1 MLVMAAKAADEVSNF
16 AGAVVFV
23 IYVIAALFITAFL
36 SSNLFV
42 TYVSLDS
49 AYKRLID
56 KKLRFMAILSCISF
70 SVLSF
75 NMLNYLIVSYA
86 AWAHS
91 RTISLPAG
99 WYELLESIF
108 YPDRPPRLHI
118 WQWLKTSTLFRH
130 FAQTICMPNG
140 AFWWTGQ
147 ALVTTM
153 AWSIYMSVEGSYNLC
168 LLLLPYILS
177 TLLLKW
183 SHDLL
188 RLLKYFAY

>member
-1 MLVMAAKAADEVSNF
+1 MLVMAAKVADEVSNL

-23 IYVIAALFITAFL
+23 IYVIAALFLTAFL
-36 SSNLFV
+36 SSSLFA

-49 AYKRLID
+49 TYKRLID
-56 KKLRFMAILSCISF
+56 KKLRPMAILSCISF

-86 AWAHS
+86 ALTHS

-99 WYELLESIF
+99 WYDLLKSVI
-108 YPDRPPRLHI
+108 YPDRAPRVHI
-118 WQWLKTSTLFRH
+118 WEWLKTSTLFRH
-130 FAQTICMPNG
+130 FAQTICMPDG

-153 AWSIYMSVEGSYNLC
+153 AWSIYMSVEGS
-168 LLLLPYILS
+168 
-177 TLLLKW
+177 
-183 SHDLL
+183 
-188 RLLKYFAY
+188 